1 MSAVFMGE
9 YRHAMD
15 GKGRL
20 FIPARFRSGLGE
32 RFVVTK
38 GLDRC
43 VFVYNLPAWEAIQV
57 KLRDLSFTRADARAF
72 TRFFLAGAA
81 EVEPDRQG
89 RILLPTSLREHANLI
104 RDSVVIGV
112 GERVEIWAEE
122 TWTTYVASTTASAEE
137 LAEKLGD
144 LGGV

>member
-1 MSAVFMGE
+1 MFMGE

-15 GKGRL
+15 DKGRL
-20 FIPARFRSGLGE
+20 FMPARFRSGLGE

-38 GLDRC
+38 GLDRS
-43 VFVYNLPAWEAIQV
+43 VFIYNLPAWEAIEAR
-57 KLRDLSFTRADARAF
+57 LRELPFTRADARAF

-89 RILLPTSLREHANLI
+89 RILLPTNLREHASLV
-104 RDSVVIGV
+104 RECVVIGV

-122 TWTTYVASTTASAEE
+122 TWEAYVDATSSTAEE